1 MTTHILQLSDF
12 HLLKNHADELRG
24 VPTADCLTDLLT
36 LVRANYSAADLF
48 VLSGDIAA
56 YGDVEAYHQTRE
68 LLADLL
74 PRCVMIPGNHDETDL
89 MRQAFPET
97 IAGSP
102 GPVTFSCD
110 VAGWRM
116 IGLDSHVAG
125 AVHGE
130 LCGDQL
136 QWLADE
142 FSQHR
147 DQATLL
153 FMHHPPISVE
163 STWLDR
169 IMLRNANDLTKV
181 LHAAPQVR
189 GIFCGHV
196 HQEFS
201 GSFGAIPVH
210 TTPATAIQFAPHTE
224 ELQFDNV
231 PPGFR
236 VIELDGDKFHTHIVR
251 LPELKY
257 PAT

>member
-12 HLLKNHADELRG
+12 HLLKNQAAALRG
-24 VPTADCLTDLLT
+24 VPTADCLVDLLA
-36 LVRANYSAADLF
+36 LVRARYSAAELF
-48 VLSGDIAA
+48 VFTGDIAA
-56 YGDVEAYHQTRE
+56 YGDVEAYQQTRE
-68 LLADLL
+68 LFADLL
-74 PRCVMIPGNHDETDL
+74 SRCVMIPGNHDETDL
-89 MRQAFPET
+89 MREVFPER
-97 IAGSP
+97 IAGSS

-110 VAGWRM
+110 VAGWRL

-130 LCGDQL
+130 LCGEQL
-136 QWLADE
+136 AWVADE
-142 FSQHR
+142 LSQHS
-147 DQATLL
+147 DQPTLL
-153 FMHHPPISVE
+153 FMHHPPISVVCP
-163 STWLDR
+163 WLDR
-169 IMLRNANDLTKV
+169 IMLRNANELAEV
-181 LHAAPQVR
+181 LDAAPHVR

-201 GSFGAIPVH
+201 GVFGAIPVH
-210 TTPATAIQFAPHTE
+210 TAPATAIQFAPHTE
-224 ELQFDNV
+224 ELEFDNV